1 MKKILIIAGIILAL
15 FLVYYI
21 FLRSKSTAKTE
32 YDYSVI
38 KKDTIVRKITATGT
52 LNASET
58 IDVGTQVSG
67 IVSEVFVDYNDIVE
81 KGQVIAM
88 IDTVTLAT
96 SVVEQEANVLKAKA
110 QLIQSEKEYKRYTDL
125 LAKKAVS
132 QSEYD
137 QVKAEY
143 LSAQSTLKSAQA
155 QLSKAKINLK
165 YATITAPISGIV
177 ISRDISVG
185 QTVAASFSTPKLFT
199 IANDLSKMQLNAKID
214 EADIGYIK
222 TGQAVTFTVD
232 AYPDEEFSGTV
243 EQIRLQPTTTQNVVT
258 YSVIIDAPNTD
269 LKLLP
274 GMSANLSI
282 EVEEHADVL
291 TVPLSSIFFNPESTD
306 TSLTDNTQTT
316 IWMLCNDKSSN
327 GKEYN
332 GVFMQPVVVF
342 KGFDDGSLVEVSGND
357 IKIGD
362 TVIIGTKDVATEKKK
377 GLLNP
382 PKGGPPKMD

>member
-1 MKKILIIAGIILAL
+1 MKKIFIIAGIILVL
-15 FLVYYI
+15 VLVYFI
-21 FLRSKSTAKTE
+21 FFRGKSTAKVE
-32 YDYSVI
+32 YEYSVI

-52 LNASET
+52 LNASKT

-110 QLIQSEKEYKRYTDL
+110 QLIQTEKEYQRYTDL
-125 LAKKAVS
+125 LTKKAVS

-137 QVKAEY
+137 QANAEY

-155 QLSKAKINLK
+155 QLNKAKTNLK

-232 AYPDEEFSGTV
+232 AYPDEEFSGSV

-291 TVPLSSIFFNPESTD
+291 TVPLSSIFFNPESAD
-306 TSLTDNTQTT
+306 TSAISNSQTT
-316 IWMLCNDKSSN
+316 IWMLCNDKSSIS
-327 GKEYN
+327 KEYN
-332 GVFMQPVVVF
+332 GVSMKPIVIT
-342 KGFDDGSLVEVSGND
+342 KGLDDGFLVEISGND
-357 IKIGD
+357 IKVGD
-362 TVIIGTKDVATEKKK
+362 TVIIGIKDVATEQIK

>member
-1 MKKILIIAGIILAL
+1 MKKILIIAGIIIVL
-15 FLVYYI
+15 FLVYFI
-21 FLRSKSTAKTE
+21 FSRSKSTTKTE
-32 YDYSVI
+32 YEYYVI

-52 LNASET
+52 LNASKT

-96 SVVEQEANVLKAKA
+96 SVVEQEANVLKAKS

-137 QVKAEY
+137 QVNAEY

-155 QLSKAKINLK
+155 QLNKAKTNLK

-222 TGQAVTFTVD
+222 TDQAVTFTVD
-232 AYPDEEFSGTV
+232 AYPDEEFSGSV

-291 TVPLSSIFFNPESTD
+291 TIPLSSLFFNPESTD
-306 TSLTDNTQTT
+306 TSATDKIQTT
-316 IWMLCNDKSSN
+316 IWLLCNDKSSN

-332 GVFMQPVVVF
+332 GVFMKPVVVV

-357 IKIGD
+357 IKVGD
-362 TVIIGTKDVATEKKK
+362 TVIIGSKDVATEKKK
-377 GLLNP
+377 SLLNP